1 MPLVEPPSPLP
12 LGTPRELHV
21 SRPARDRYRFD
32 EDLFGFT
39 GRALVAH
46 FTAAR
51 RFAAAINAGREA
63 SRHPERAVSVG
74 EIAAVGLVDEINH
87 ILLRRFRERTDP
99 RLLGKALALFA
110 ERLGPEAV
118 ARTLG
123 GFCHE
128 FPPVAVYRRE
138 QEPGEWLAGETG
150 GEPHREAALEEL
162 VLLWLNNLNPAFAR
176 HRELFDDTPLAAA
189 TPYPQ
194 VVGSLREAFGRH
206 RVPDDLAGPD
216 AEEHILDLLR
226 APALAAPH
234 SAEAQLRLLLA
245 RFGEII
251 GRSLALEL
259 LTALDVLKEEGRAF
273 LPAAGGFGGAPE
285 LTAAELPLPE
295 LGGLAAEPEAFT
307 PDREWMPRLV
317 LLAKNVFVWLDQL
330 SRRHGR
336 PISTLAEVPDAEL
349 DELARRG
356 VTGLWLIGLWERS
369 RASRRIKQMMGNPE
383 AVASAYSLFDYVIAG
398 ELGGEA
404 ALADLSAR
412 AARRGI
418 RLASDMVPNHV
429 GIDGRWVLEHPEW
442 FVQLP
447 YPPFPSYSFDG
458 PDLSPDPGVGIHLED
473 HYYTRSD
480 AAVVFRRT
488 DRRTGEVRYLYH
500 GNDGTHMPWN
510 DTAQLDYLREDVR
523 EAAMQTILRV
533 ARQFPI
539 VRFDAA
545 MTLAKRHF
553 QRLWYPEPGTGG
565 DIPSR
570 AGRGLTRADFDARM
584 PQEFWREV
592 VDRCAAETPD
602 TLLLA
607 EAFWLME
614 GYFVRT
620 LGMHRVYNSAFM
632 VCLRD
637 EENAKYR
644 RILKDTLEFD
654 PEILYRFVNF
664 ASNPDERT
672 AVDQFGKGD
681 KYFGVATLM
690 ATLPGLPMFGH
701 GQVEGFAERYGMEY
715 RRAYHDEEPDPWL
728 LARHEREVFPLLHRR
743 ALFSG
748 VEWFCLYDLEGDD
761 GGVREDVYALSNR
774 RGAERVLVLFNN
786 GPHGQRGR
794 LRTAAPAAE
803 KLPDGTKRLRHR
815 SLAEG
820 LGLDGGS
827 DRVLAWREPGSGLEH
842 LRPAAEVA
850 ARGFEIE
857 LAPYQTRV
865 LLDLRELADPD
876 GRLHAL
882 AAELGGSGV
891 PSLREA
897 LLDVALRPL
906 HAPFAALLAPDLA
919 AALLAPAASPED
931 ELWWTATALGPAAT
945 EEPSEARKDETPGEG
960 RGGPAAAAVED
971 GIARATEEETPDEGE
986 REPVGAASVARL
998 ADPAALAAAAATTP
1012 PPPHPEVPVR
1022 APAPAAGGGAG
1033 GRREPPGT
1041 PPVEPLPHP
1050 AASGAA
1056 PASTATPP
1064 PEPARRLGERLETFL
1079 AAAAGEAG
1087 IPLEERRATA
1097 VIARVLRDAAR
1108 WRALVAGAKA
1118 EAERET
1124 RAASPLVAALGP
1136 GERETALLAWV
1147 LVRSLGLLGGADGA
1161 GERTA
1166 AWFEAWRLGR
1176 SAERELRAA
1185 GLPAERA
1192 AAAVRAIRLLL
1203 TLGSPG
1209 PRAAAAEAPALFCD
1223 AAASEPGRALLGI
1236 HAFDGVVW
1244 LRREGIEELGRWL
1257 LLAAALDGEGS
1268 GAREVAAAGS
1278 RVLAARAARAG
1289 YRLEPLLAA
1298 LAAHLS
1304 GPA

>member
-46 FTAAR
+46 LTAAR

-865 LLDLRELADPD
+865 LLDLREIADAD
-876 GRLHAL
+876 GRYRAL
-882 AAELGGSGV
+882 AAELAGRGV
-891 PSLREA
+891 PSLEEA
-897 LLDVALRPL
+897 LLELALRPL
-906 HAPFAALLAPDLA
+906 HAPLAALLAPGLA
-919 AALLAPAASPED
+919 SDLLAPAATPED
-931 ELWWTATALGPAAT
+931 ERWWTAAA
-945 EEPSEARKDETPGEG
+945 EPSQAPQDKTLGKG
-960 RGGPAAAAVED
+960 SGGPAAAVMED
-971 GIARATEEETPDEGE
+971 GVARATVEETRGEGE
-986 REPVGAASVARL
+986 REPAGAASVPNVAGP
-998 ADPAALAAAAATTP
+998 ATVAPAAAMAP
-1012 PPPHPEVPVR
+1012 PPSHPEVFVGESS
-1022 APAPAAGGGAG
+1022 PAAVPVAG
-1033 GRREPPGT
+1033 EPQEPPGT
-1041 PPVEPLPHP
+1041 MPAEPLPHP
-1050 AASGAA
+1050 AVFGADLAST
-1056 PASTATPP
+1056 TATPP
-1064 PEPARRLGERLETFL
+1064 EPVRRLVERLETFL
-1079 AAAAGEAG
+1079 AAAAEEAG
-1087 IPLEERRATA
+1087 IPAGQRLAPA
-1097 VIARVLRDAAR
+1097 VISRVLADVARV
-1108 WRALVAGAKA
+1108 RALAA
-1118 EAERET
+1118 EARAAEAAG
-1124 RAASPLVAALGP
+1124 AASPLAAALGP
-1136 GERETALLAWV
+1136 GEHESALLAWAM
-1147 LVRSLGLLGGADGA
+1147 LRSLGLLRADRGAS
-1161 GERTA
+1161 ERTA
-1166 AWFEAWRLGR
+1166 AWFDGWRLGR
-1176 SAERELRAA
+1176 VVERELSAA
-1185 GLPAERA
+1185 GLSPERA
-1192 AAAVRAIRLLL
+1192 GSAVQAIRLLL
-1203 TLGSPG
+1203 ALDSPG
-1209 PRAAAAEAPALFCD
+1209 RRAAAAEVSALFVE
-1223 AAASEPGRALLGI
+1223 AAASDPGRALLGI

>member
-1 MPLVEPPSPLP
+1 MDLPSPLP
-12 LGTPRELHV
+12 TGTPRELHV
-21 SRPARDRYRFD
+21 SRPARDRYRFA

-46 FTAAR
+46 FAAAR
-51 RFAAAINAGREA
+51 RFAAAVNAGRDA
-63 SRHPERAVSVG
+63 ARHPERAVSVG
-74 EIAAVGLVDEINH
+74 EIAAVGLLDEINH
-87 ILLRRFRERTDP
+87 VLLRRFRERTDP
-99 RLLGKALALFA
+99 GLLGRALSLFA
-110 ERLGPEAV
+110 ERLGPRAV
-118 ARTLG
+118 ARTLE
-123 GFCHE
+123 GFCDE

-138 QEPGEWLAGETG
+138 LEPERWLAGETG
-150 GEPHREAALEEL
+150 GEPHREAALEEI
-162 VLLWLNNLNPAFAR
+162 VLLWLNNLNPALAR
-176 HRELFDDTPLAAA
+176 HRELFDDTPLALA

-194 VVGSLREAFGRH
+194 VVGSLHEAFGRY
-206 RVPDDLAGPD
+206 RVPEEMAGPGG
-216 AEEHILDLLR
+216 EEHILDLLR

-251 GRSLALEL
+251 GRSLALDL

-273 LPAAGGFGGAPE
+273 LGAGGGFGAAPA
-285 LTAAELPLPE
+285 LTAAELPMPE

-330 SRRHGR
+330 SKRHRR
-336 PISTLAEVPDAEL
+336 PIATLAEIPDAEL

-383 AVASAYSLFDYVIAG
+383 AEASAYSLFDYVIAG

-412 AARRGI
+412 AGRRGI

-447 YPPFPSYSFDG
+447 YPPFPAYSFDG
-458 PDLSPDPGVGIHLED
+458 PDLSPDPGVGLFLED

-480 AAVVFRRT
+480 AAVVFRHV
-488 DRRTGEVRYLYH
+488 DRRSGEVRYLYH

-510 DTAQLDYLREDVR
+510 DTAQLDYLRPDVR
-523 EAAMQTILRV
+523 EAVMQTILRV

-545 MTLAKRHF
+545 MTLAKRHY

-570 AGRGLTRADFDARM
+570 AGRGLSRAEFDTLM

-592 VDRCAAETPD
+592 VDRCAAEAPD

-637 EENAKYR
+637 EENGKYR

-672 AVDQFGKGD
+672 TVDQFGKGD

-728 LARHEREVFPLLHRR
+728 LARHEREIFPLLHRR

-748 VEWFCLYDLEGDD
+748 VASFCLYDLEGDD
-761 GGVREDVYALSNR
+761 GGVREDVFALSNR
-774 RGAERVLVLFNN
+774 RGGERALVLYNN

-794 LRTAAPAAE
+794 LRAAAPVAE
-803 KLPDGTKRLRHR
+803 KLADGAKRLRHR
-815 SLAEG
+815 TLAEG
-820 LGLDGGS
+820 LGLDGGA

-850 ARGFEIE
+850 AHGFEVE

-865 LLDLRELADPD
+865 LLDLREIVDAD
-876 GRLHAL
+876 GRYRAL
-882 AAELGGSGV
+882 AAELGGRGV
-891 PSLREA
+891 PSLEEA
-897 LLDVALRPL
+897 LLELALRPL
-906 HAPFAALLAPDLA
+906 HAPFAALLAPGLATDL
-919 AALLAPAASPED
+919 LGPAASPED
-931 ELWWTATALGPAAT
+931 ELWWAAAA
-945 EEPSEARKDETPGEG
+945 EPSEAPKDKTLGKG
-960 RGGPAAAAVED
+960 SGGPAAAAMED
-971 GIARATEEETPDEGE
+971 G
-986 REPVGAASVARL
+986 VA
-998 ADPAALAAAAATTP
+998 PAAAMAP
-1012 PPPHPEVPVR
+1012 PPSHPEVSVR
-1022 APAPAAGGGAG
+1022 EPSPAAVPVAG
-1033 GRREPPGT
+1033 EPQEPPGT
-1041 PPVEPLPHP
+1041 APAEPLPHP
-1050 AASGAA
+1050 EVSDGELA
-1056 PASTATPP
+1056 PAATPP
-1064 PEPARRLGERLETFL
+1064 PEPVGRLVERLEAFL
-1079 AAAAGEAG
+1079 AAAAEEAG
-1087 IPLEERRATA
+1087 IPAGERQVPA
-1097 VIARVLRDAAR
+1097 VIARVLADVAR
-1108 WRALVAGAKA
+1108 VRALAAETRA
-1118 EAERET
+1118 EAEDEGG
-1124 RAASPLVAALGP
+1124 AVSPLAAALGP
-1136 GERETALLAWV
+1136 RERESALLAWV
-1147 LVRSLGLLGGADGA
+1147 LVRSLGLLRAGGG
-1161 GERTA
+1161 GSERTA
-1166 AWFEAWRLGR
+1166 AWFDAWRLGR
-1176 SAERELRAA
+1176 VVERELGA
-1185 GLPAERA
+1185 GGVPAEIA
-1192 AAAVRAIRLLL
+1192 GTSVRALRLLL
-1203 TLGSPG
+1203 SLESPG
-1209 PRAAAAEAPALFCD
+1209 PRAAAAEVPTLFAE

-1244 LRREGIEELGRWL
+1244 LRREGVEELGRWL
-1257 LLAAALDGEGS
+1257 LLAAALDGEGA
-1268 GAREVAAAGS
+1268 GAPDVAAAGA
-1278 RVLAARAARAG
+1278 RVLAARASRAG
-1289 YRLEPLLAA
+1289 FRLGPLLDA
-1298 LAAHLS
+1298 LALS
-1304 GPA
+1304 VNPVDSA